1 MPETYRQRFAAE
13 GYDRR
18 VSRWVDWHAEY
29 DEPDSRL
36 ARRLALVQQCIG
48 DALDAAPP
56 GPVRVISLCAG
67 EGRDLQGV
75 VARHPR
81 GDDVVGRLVELDPV
95 LAARCRAA
103 FPERIDVRCGD
114 AATTSAYEGAV
125 PADLVL
131 ACGVFGNIVEAD
143 IARTIRTLPSLCAP
157 GATVIWTRHR
167 RPPDRTVLARD
178 AFAAAG
184 FEEIAYRAPDGFL
197 FGVGVNRL
205 VVEPP
210 PFAAGVELF
219 HFVGYDALAG
229 RCVECG
235 FIYDLGTAEIVR
247 RLNADAEAF
256 VARMDDLDDGDARR
270 RPTPNA
276 WSPLEY
282 ACHVRDLLR
291 VQRDR
296 VDLIQR
302 EEQPTLVPMGRDE
315 RVAEGRYNEQDPVVV
330 TRELLGA
337 ARSLSELLDTLD
349 AAGWQRA
356 GLYTYPTTEL
366 RTVEWIGNH
375 TVHELQHHGH
385 DIGAQAAA
393 ARSGLDR

>member
-1 MPETYRQRFAAE
+1 VV
-13 GYDRR
+13 GYDRL
-18 VSRWVDWHAEY
+18 VSRWIDWHAGY

-36 ARRLALVQQCIG
+36 ARRLGIVSQCIA
-48 DALDAAPP
+48 DALDAAPR
-56 GPVRVISLCAG
+56 GPMRVISVCAG
-67 EGRDLQGV
+67 EGRDLQGI

-81 GDDVVGRLVELDPV
+81 GGDLTGRLVELDPE
-95 LAARCRAA
+95 LARRARTALPDR
-103 FPERIDVRCGD
+103 FDVVCAD
-114 AATTSAYEGAV
+114 ASTTSAYAGAV

-131 ACGVFGNIVEAD
+131 VCGVFGNIVEDD
-143 IARTIRTLPSLCAP
+143 IARTIATLPSLCAP

-167 RPPDRTVLARD
+167 GPPDRTVFVRET
-178 AFAAAG
+178 FAAAG
-184 FEEIAYRAPDGFL
+184 FEEVAYEAPHGFL
-197 FGVGVNRL
+197 FAVGANRL

-210 PFAAGVELF
+210 TFAEGVEMF
-219 HFVGYDALAG
+219 GFVGYDTLAG

-235 FIYDLGTAEIVR
+235 FVYDLGTAEVVR

-256 VARMDDLDDGDARR
+256 VARVDDLDDGDVCL
-270 RPTPNA
+270 RPAPEV

-282 ACHVRDLLR
+282 ACHIRDMLR

-302 EEQPTLVPMGRDE
+302 EHEPTWAPMGRDE
-315 RVAEGRYNEQDPVVV
+315 RVIEDRYNEQDPAVVS
-330 TRELLGA
+330 REVLGA

-349 AAGWQRA
+349 SAGWQRT
-356 GLYTYPTTEL
+356 GMYTYPTTEP

-385 DIGAQAAA
+385 DIGAAAGA
-393 ARSGLDR
+393 DRPTLNR